1 MHARALGKQEL
12 LALLPRNRDEQSRAR
27 ALAKL
32 GDPAA
37 EPVLE
42 QLIDWLRTN
51 DWPVDPAQRPSLAE
65 LGAPAIPVVR
75 RVLRARHD

>member
-12 LALLPRNRDEQSRAR
+12 LALLPRNKGARSRAL

-32 GDPAA
+32 GYPTI

-42 QLIDWLRTN
+42 QLIDWLRN
-51 DWPVDPAQRPSLAE
+51 GSPVDLAQRPSLAE